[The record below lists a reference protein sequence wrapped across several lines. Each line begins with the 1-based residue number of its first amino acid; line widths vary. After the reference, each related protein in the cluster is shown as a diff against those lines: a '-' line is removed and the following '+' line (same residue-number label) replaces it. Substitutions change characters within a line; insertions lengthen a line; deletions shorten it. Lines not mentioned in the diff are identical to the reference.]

1 MRLAQLMVAESPKI
15 RGPVSKPVKTGGCLA
30 SIVSSEDVFSPK
42 GMILQ
47 RKEGEHVAR
56 GSLKRP
62 WVSVPD
68 ARKQEERQTWSQ
80 QAETAL
86 LEPRGALAFPLDEG

>member
-15 RGPVSKPVKTGGCLA
+15 RGPVSKPVKTSGCLA

-47 RKEGEHVAR
+47 RKEGEHAAR

-62 WVSVPD
+62 WVSD

-86 LEPRGALAFPLDEG
+86 LEPGGAPAFPLDEG